1 MNKLF
6 NPKTIAFIGAS
17 DKEGSVGK
25 EIMDNLLGSTEIK
38 IFPVNPKR
46 EEVSG
51 IKCYPN
57 IVEIPEEIDL
67 SIIATPAKTVPRLV
81 EECGKAGVKGIII
94 ISAGFKEI
102 GEEGKK
108 LEKQIKA
115 SREKYGMR
123 IMGPNCIGII
133 RPNIGLN
140 ASFLRTNPEK
150 GKIAF
155 ISQSGAL
162 GSAVL
167 DWAVNAH
174 VGFSMFASLGS
185 MLDVDFGDLIDFLG
199 DDPHTKSIIIYMESV
214 GNAKKIMSAARG
226 FTRNKPIIVIK
237 SGRFNE
243 SAKAALSHTGSMAG
257 DDDVYDAAFKRAG
270 IVRVKEVS
278 DFFNAAEILDSK
290 YLPKGPKLAIITN
303 AGGPGIIATDALIE
317 LGGELAQLS
326 KDSIQKLDVNL
337 PPYWSKSNPVDVL
350 GDAGIKRYQDAVKVC
365 LNDPEVNGILIIYT
379 PQGAS
384 DPSKLAEALAGM
396 SKKAHIP
403 VISVWM
409 GGETVAEGR
418 QIFRKQNVPSYETPE
433 EAVKSYMYM
442 CHYARN
448 LELLY
453 ETPANLLVGQTP
465 PNHHLKA
472 LIKRAVNENRSIL
485 TEAESKSFLSEYG
498 IPVAET
504 YIVKNVEE
512 AANRASAIGYPV
524 VIKISSSHITHKSDI
539 GGVVT
544 DIASESKLR
553 EAYTTMMNR
562 VKAAYPNV
570 EVTDV
575 VVEKMIENVD
585 YEIILGAK
593 RDKDFGMAI
602 LFGMGG
608 TTAEV
613 FKDFSIA
620 LPPLNQTLSRRLM
633 EETKAYKII
642 QGFRGKPPAD
652 MFQLEQIIVSFSN
665 LIVDFPE
672 IGEIDINPIAISKG
686 KSCALDARII
696 IDKDYVDC
704 PSPYPHLVIT
714 PYPTKYIIPWKMS
727 DGTEVLLRPIRPEDE
742 LLEHELLKSLS
753 EETLKYRFF
762 EVLKDIDQRML
773 TRFCNIDYDRE
784 MVIVAELKTNDH
796 RKIIATGR
804 LIIDSD
810 FKEGEYAIVV
820 HDDYQKKEL
829 GYKLVDM
836 LIGIGQEK
844 GLTKIYGLILPNN
857 IGMLKISERL
867 GFTTEHIPDNIIKV
881 ELKLK

>member
-6 NPKTIAFIGAS
+6 NPETIAFIGAS
-17 DKEGSVGK
+17 EKEGSVGRS
-25 EIMDNLLGSTEIK
+25 IMDNLLTSKQIK
-38 IFPVNPKR
+38 IFPINPKR
-46 EEVSG
+46 EKVLG
-51 IKCYPN
+51 IKCYPS
-57 IVEIPEEIDL
+57 IVKIPEKIDL

-81 EECGKAGVKGIII
+81 EECGKAGVEGIII

-102 GEEGKK
+102 GEEGKR
-108 LEKQIKA
+108 LEEQIRI

-167 DWAVNAH
+167 DWAINTH

-226 FTRNKPIIVIK
+226 FTRNKPIIIIK

-257 DDDVYDAAFKRAG
+257 DDEVYDAAFKRAG

-278 DFFNAAEILDSK
+278 DFFNTAEILDSK

-317 LGGELAQLS
+317 LGGELAQLTE
-326 KDSIQKLDVNL
+326 DSIQKLDLCL
-337 PPYWSKSNPVDVL
+337 PSYWSKNNPIDVL
-350 GDAGIKRYQDAVKVC
+350 GDAGNKRYQDAVKVC

-379 PQGAS
+379 PQGDS
-384 DPSKLAEALAGM
+384 DPSELAEALTEITN
-396 SKKAHIP
+396 KAHIP

-409 GGETVAEGR
+409 GGETVAKGR

-453 ETPANLLVGQTP
+453 ETPADSPVDQAP
-465 PNHHLKA
+465 PKHHLKA
-472 LIKRAVNENRSIL
+472 LIRRAINENKTIL
-485 TEAESKSFLSEYG
+485 TEAESKRFLSEYH

-504 YIVKNVEE
+504 YIAKNVEE
-512 AANRASAIGYPV
+512 TVSLASTIGYPV
-524 VIKISSSHITHKSDI
+524 VIKISSPHITHKSDI
-539 GGVVT
+539 GGVIT
-544 DIASESKLR
+544 EIGSESKLR
-553 EAYTTMMNR
+553 EAYSTMMNS

-570 EVTDV
+570 EITDV
-575 VVEKMIENVD
+575 VVEKMIGNVD

-608 TTAEV
+608 TNAEV

-620 LPPLNQTLSRRLM
+620 LPPLNQTLARRLM

-642 QGFRGKPPAD
+642 QGFRGKTPAD

-672 IGEIDINPIAISKG
+672 IGEIDINPIAISQG

-704 PSPYPHLVIT
+704 TSPYPHLVIT
-714 PYPTKYIIPWKMS
+714 PYPTKYILPWKMS

-742 LLEHELLKSLS
+742 PLEHEMLQNLS
-753 EETLKYRFF
+753 EEALKYRFF
-762 EVLKDIDQRML
+762 QVMKDINQQTL

-784 MVIVAELKTNDH
+784 MAIIAELKTDGR
-796 RKIIATGR
+796 RKIIGTGR

-810 FKEGEYAIVV
+810 FKEGEYAVVV
-820 HDDYQKKEL
+820 HNDYQKRKL

-844 GLTKIYGLILPNN
+844 GLNKIYGLILTNN

-867 GFTTEHIPDNIIKV
+867 GFTAEYMPDDIVKV